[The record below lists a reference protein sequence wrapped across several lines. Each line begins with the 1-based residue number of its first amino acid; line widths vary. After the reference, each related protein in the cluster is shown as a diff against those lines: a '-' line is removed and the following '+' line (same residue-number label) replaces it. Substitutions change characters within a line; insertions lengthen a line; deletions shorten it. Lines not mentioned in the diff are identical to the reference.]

1 MKGRPAISPEREQ
14 QREREKLLIEKV
26 RGGDADAYVELIADY
41 RIRLYRK
48 ATSIIGNA
56 EDAEDVLQDALVTA
70 YQALAR
76 FRGESGIYTWL
87 FRIVVNKCRDHLR
100 SRRSGHEEPLDP
112 ATVVI
117 SDDRASVEKNHELSD
132 DARYLMERINTLD
145 RKYRQILIYRYFD
158 DLSYQ
163 EIAELIHVNIG
174 TVKSRLFK
182 ARELLKR
189 LLLRDGKGEEY
200 FAQVE

>member
-1 MKGRPAISPEREQ
+1 MAGREVSPEREE
-14 QREREKLLIEKV
+14 QRKREALLIRRVK
-26 RGGDADAYVELIADY
+26 GGDSDAYIELVADY

-48 ATSIIGNA
+48 ATAMIGSP

-70 YQALAR
+70 YMALAR

-100 SRRSGHEEPLDP
+100 SRRSNREDPLEPSGAVL
-112 ATVVI
+112 
-117 SDDRASVEKNHELSD
+117 SDDRISVEKNHELSD
-132 DARYLMERINTLD
+132 DSRYLMSKINSLD
-145 RKYRQILIYRYFD
+145 KKYRQILIYRYFD

-163 EIAELIHVNIG
+163 EIAEMVHVNIG

-189 LLLRDGKGEEY
+189 LLLRDGRGEEY
-200 FAQVE
+200 FVGID